1 MHADPLPA
9 SRRRKRACGPAHL
22 LPVVAALLAGAP
34 ADAQALGPSD
44 DDDGESSWGLGIGVA
59 NSQKPYAGMD
69 RQTRAVPMI
78 QFQNRYVRIMG
89 PSLEVKLPSLALGET
104 QTLEFSL
111 TGRRNMGAG
120 YEPDDAPVLAGMAE
134 RKGGFW
140 VGAKAEWKT
149 GLLSVSA
156 EASADASGHSKG
168 RKLSLGVSKPWHL
181 GRQFMLMPRLG
192 VTWHDRKH
200 NDYYFGVRDAE
211 ARPDRPAY
219 RADAGVNVEAGVNGI
234 YMFDRH
240 HSAMLGVSATRL
252 STAVKDSPLVD
263 RSSESRVFLGYL
275 YRF

>member
-1 MHADPLPA
+1 MHADPLSA
-9 SRRRKRACGPAHL
+9 SRRRKRACGPFRL
-22 LPVVAALLAGAP
+22 LPVVAVLAAGAP
-34 ADAQALGPSD
+34 AHAQGLGPGD
-44 DDDGESSWGLGIGVA
+44 DDDGGSSWGLGIGVA

-89 PSLEVKLPSLALGET
+89 PGVEVKLPSLALGDT
-104 QTLEFSL
+104 RTLEFSL

-120 YEPDDAPVLAGMAE
+120 YEPGDAPVLAGMAE

-140 VGAKAEWKT
+140 AGAKVEWKT
-149 GLLSVSA
+149 DLLNISA
-156 EASADASGHSKG
+156 EGSADASGHSKG
-168 RKLSLGVSKPWHL
+168 RKFSLGVSKPWHL
-181 GRQFMLMPRLG
+181 GRQFVLMPRLG
-192 VTWHDRKH
+192 LTWHDRKH

-219 RADAGVNVEAGVNGI
+219 RADAGVNVEAGLNGI